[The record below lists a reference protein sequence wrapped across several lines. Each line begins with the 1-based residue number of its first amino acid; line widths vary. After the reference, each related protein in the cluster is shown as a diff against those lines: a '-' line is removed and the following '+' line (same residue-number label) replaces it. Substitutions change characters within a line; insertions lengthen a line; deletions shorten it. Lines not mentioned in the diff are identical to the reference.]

1 MILFVMVV
9 TILFALFPPFVVTEM
24 KVNYVDEQYN
34 GGKHWKV
41 YASLRDH
48 ITESDMLPTY
58 QEQGE
63 SKFLMLDWAWRSGEF
78 IKRVD
83 PVDYYVDYF
92 TTYDILIRDIEISIN
107 GVFAGTLSGEKLLD
121 CFTTNDQAELYTT
134 EAGEV
139 GIHILG
145 ADSQMLPTEIF
156 RQTYVE
162 FARPYAGIIAWY
174 FLPILLILCLWLSL
188 YGKYVE
194 KNRKQR
200 FFRCCY
206 AGATV
211 LIVGIF
217 TGVVFGNVRSNPD
230 EIDSVY
236 AVQYYFNHLFSPD
249 VRELPAEAFSLYGVT
264 RLSEL
269 NLYYILA
276 AAIARW
282 FSFEW
287 ATRFLGVL
295 LLTILLGFGISKME
309 KNRYLLCVLLLTP
322 QVWYLYSYC
331 TSDAW
336 DFFIAVFILYQ
347 LSDQESMLQKLVK
360 KGLVETSD
368 PRLFVCQYFYV
379 QGELLCDR
387 SI

>member
-1 MILFVMVV
+1 MIKSNIKKMILFILVITM
-9 TILFALFPPFVVTEM
+9 LFALFPPFVVSEM
-24 KVNYVDEQYN
+24 KVNYVDEEYG

-48 ITESDMLPTY
+48 ITEQDMLPTY
-58 QEQGE
+58 QEEGE
-63 SKFLMLDWAWRSGEF
+63 SGFLMLDFAWRSGDF

-92 TTYDILIRDIEISIN
+92 KTYDILIRDIEISIN
-107 GVFAGTLSGEKLLD
+107 GVFAGTISGEKLLD
-121 CFTTNDQAELYTT
+121 CFTTNDQAELYVT

-145 ADSQMLPTEIF
+145 ADSQLIPTEIF

-162 FARPYAGIIAWY
+162 FARPYAGMIAWY
-174 FLPILLILCLWLSL
+174 FLPILFILCFWMSL
-188 YGKYVE
+188 YGKYVGKKQE
-194 KNRKQR
+194 KRN
-200 FFRCCY
+200 FLPVLLY

-211 LIVGIF
+211 LIA
-217 TGVVFGNVRSNPD
+217 GVFIGAVFGNVRSNPD

-236 AVQYYFNHLFSPD
+236 AVQYYFNHMFSPD
-249 VRELPAEAFSLYGVT
+249 VRNLPAEAFSLYGVT

-295 LLTILLGFGISKME
+295 LLTICLALGFQRWRKTDI
-309 KNRYLLCVLLLTP
+309 
-322 QVWYLYSYC
+322 YSVYC
-331 TSDAW
+331 S
-336 DFFIAVFILYQ
+336 
-347 LSDQESMLQKLVK
+347 
-360 KGLVETSD
+360 
-368 PRLFVCQYFYV
+368 
-379 QGELLCDR
+379 
-387 SI
+387 